1 MTTRTRKRVI
11 HALSAALAVWTIAG
25 VGIASAADAADYP
38 SRPVHYVIPF
48 GPGGESDI
56 TARLQ
61 QPIFQ
66 KITGQDMIVEYK
78 PGGGGA
84 VGWSQLNSSK
94 GDGYTIMGT
103 NLPHIIV
110 KPLMGNVGFKT
121 DDITNVFMFQYTPD
135 AIVVNKDS
143 EFKTLDDLIAYAK
156 ENPGRLTLSGSGSGT
171 ANHMA
176 NVRFNKMTGTTTTY
190 IPFKGT
196 GAAYTAM
203 RGGQVKAEWGYSTV
217 AANHPD
223 EVRLL
228 AVATDER
235 MPLFPDVP
243 TFKEKG
249 IDMVGGAYRGIAVPK
264 STPEPIRQK
273 LSDLI
278 GQVNATDQFKQEMD
292 DRGFVRLNVPYGEI
306 DKFMTEK
313 TEVYTELATEAGLI
327 K

>member
-1 MTTRTRKRVI
+1 MSLSRFART
-11 HALSAALAVWTIAG
+11 LSFIAIMSMAGLNVSAWAANG
-25 VGIASAADAADYP
+25 ASNYP
-38 SRPVHYVIPF
+38 SHAVHYIIPF

-66 KITGQDMIVEYK
+66 KITGQNMVIEYK

-84 VGWSQLNSSK
+84 VAWSQLNSMK

-121 DDITNVFMFQYTPD
+121 SDITNVFMFEYTPD
-135 AIVVNKDS
+135 AIVVNKNS
-143 EFKTLDDLIAYAK
+143 PFKTLKDLIAYAK
-156 ENPGRLTLSGSGSGT
+156 KNPGRLTLSGSGTGT
-171 ANHMA
+171 ANHLA
-176 NVRFNKMTGTTTTY
+176 NVRFDQLTGTSTTY

-228 AVATDER
+228 AVATEKR
-235 MPLFPDVP
+235 ISLFPDVP

-249 IDMVGGAYRGIAVPK
+249 LDMVGGAYRGVAVPK
-264 STPEPIRQK
+264 STPEAIREK

-278 GQVNATDQFKQEMD
+278 GKVNDDPKFKQEMAQ
-292 DRGFVRLNVPYGEI
+292 RGFVRLDVPYN
-306 DKFMTEK
+306 KVSAFMQQK
-313 TEVYTELATEAGLI
+313 SDYYTQLAKEAGLI
-327 K
+327 H